1 MSSFLFKKIGMHH
14 CRHKFAYFLITKFEG
29 NINMILETNWELEN
43 VTFSGIWITSHW
55 NRVYRTNKSWKSFT
69 QIEFHFISIRFNSE
83 SWKSEVIFSYPKKMA
98 PLCVFCPK
106 LSLENSSSDVSPGG
120 RQSKSFSKLHFWLD
134 LIQNVGNQKSSL
146 VTPRWCR
153 CECFAQ
159 SLVDVSSWWA
169 TIKTLLKASLPTL
182 TLSLSLL
189 TKSFIFKIGGWW
201 GVKPF
206 SGGDQLK
213 LENAPGIHSVGFMS

>member
-14 CRHKFAYFLITKFEG
+14 CLHKFAYFLITKFEG

-83 SWKSEVIFSYPKKMA
+83 SWKSEVIFSYPKMA
-98 PLCVFCPK
+98 PLWVFCPK
-106 LSLENSSSDVSPGG
+106 LSLNSSSSDVSPGG
-120 RQSKSFSKLHFWLD
+120 RQSKSFSKSFSKLHY
-134 LIQNVGNQKSSL
+134 
-146 VTPRWCR
+146 P
-153 CECFAQ
+153 
-159 SLVDVSSWWA
+159 
-169 TIKTLLKASLPTL
+169 
-182 TLSLSLL
+182 LSLSLL
-189 TKSFIFKIGGWW
+189 TKSFISKIGCWW

-213 LENAPGIHSVGFMS
+213 